1 MKHYLR
7 TSFYVNLGFKDL
19 KNYISKIK
27 KQKLIILGDF
37 NFVEFNDD
45 RASGLN
51 FYDGKIKDSFNLQD
65 FGLIDTFKSF
75 YNTTNFTNKASRID
89 RIYVPQTF
97 HSKILEIQHL
107 DGISDHKLIILNLN
121 LDKFKSWGNYYW
133 KFNNTLL
140 ENNPFQQKVKN

>member
-1 MKHYLR
+1 M
-7 TSFYVNLGFKDL
+7 DL
-19 KNYISKIK
+19 KNYLSKIK
-27 KQKLIILGDF
+27 IQKLIILGDF

-107 DGISDHKLIILNLN
+107 DGISDHKLIFLNLN

-133 KFNNTLL
+133 KLKYFIRKQPISTRSKKFN
-140 ENNPFQQKVKN
+140 